1 MSSPIDTVNQL
12 ADAIN
17 RGDLETALALYEPNA
32 VLVAQPGNLARGSM
46 ELRTS
51 LGQFIQLKP
60 ALRTQTQSVVE
71 VDDIAL
77 YVGRW
82 TLHGVDPSGQ
92 GIVMGGESS
101 DILRRQ
107 RDGRWL
113 IAIDN
118 PWGAQIL
125 QQRSQGPA
133 V

>member
-1 MSSPIDTVNQL
+1 MSTPIDTVNQL

-17 RGDLETALALYEPNA
+17 QGDLEAALSLYEPYA
-32 VLVAQPGNLARGSM
+32 VLVAQPGTLARGSM

-60 ALRTQTQSVVE
+60 TLRTQTQSVVE

-92 GIVMGGESS
+92 GIAMGGESS
-101 DILRRQ
+101 DILRRHH
-107 RDGRWL
+107 DGRWL

-118 PWGAQIL
+118 PWGTQIL
-125 QQRSQGPA
+125 GQH
-133 V
+133 

>member
-1 MSSPIDTVNQL
+1 M
-12 ADAIN
+12 
-17 RGDLETALALYEPNA
+17 
-32 VLVAQPGNLARGSM
+32 LVAQPGTLARGSM

-60 ALRTQTQSVVE
+60 TLRTQTQSVVE

-92 GIVMGGESS
+92 GIAMGGESS
-101 DILRRQ
+101 DILRRHH
-107 RDGRWL
+107 DGRWL

-118 PWGAQIL
+118 PWGTKIL
-125 QQRSQGPA
+125 GQH
-133 V
+133 